1 MGVGTLW
8 TDNGLQR
15 NSCSYRTGSAVARE
29 WKKYS
34 GCDSVFNLVEKGG
47 GAGTRCSHWSE
58 NCLGDEL
65 MTGFLSGPF
74 QPLSPITLA
83 GLEDLGFPV
92 DYSKADSF
100 SSKDVS
106 DSCKCDGRKL
116 RGETRALTSTRRRLS
131 DEGQLAAERFG
142 KLILGMRRATSAM
155 FRHGDD
161 IGMHAVDESSTLQ
174 QDVGGQV
181 LIVLYEEDG
190 DVYSVDVYA

>member
-1 MGVGTLW
+1 M
-8 TDNGLQR
+8 
-15 NSCSYRTGSAVARE
+15 
-29 WKKYS
+29 
-34 GCDSVFNLVEKGG
+34 FNLVEKGG

-100 SSKDVS
+100 SSKDVN
-106 DSCKCDGRKL
+106 DSCKCDGRYL
-116 RGETRALTSTRRRLS
+116 RGESRALTPTRRRLS
-131 DEGQLAAERFG
+131 DEGHLAAERFG
-142 KLILGMRRATSAM
+142 HAVLGMRRASSSM
-155 FRHGDD
+155 IRDEDD
-161 IGMHAVDESSTLQ
+161 IGMHAVDESSTMR
-174 QDVGGQV
+174 DVGGQV

-190 DVYSVDVYA
+190 DVFSVDVYA